1 MERIDNIDNQEMEIA
16 LDNEAKAYQGMGIKL
31 LAIVG
36 GLLSSMFV
44 LGWIFAFLSGFAIA
58 SIVTGVIILVAAVV
72 VDEKAESTLVDT
84 ACIGAYIVACIMVGY
99 GVNKLFGSDNLTTL
113 VMLVIALAVPFFT
126 SGYMLNFIA
135 VLTFNGC
142 LFALVNINSAYN
154 LIHVLVA
161 IFALAYTLFSLNEA
175 KLLALG
181 KKINLVYNPCRNAL
195 LCSLLALLGYVAVD
209 DLLGKHIRYEWISSG
224 AIVCIYL
231 FFLNAIIGYLKIE
244 ERASRVLIYSGS
256 LTIMLMAVF
265 SPATCGALLILL
277 ISFHTGHR
285 LGLIL
290 GVVGVIYFVGQF
302 YYNLHYTLL
311 IKSMIMFGTGTMFL
325 AAWLILKK
333 TLKRYEQG

>member
-1 MERIDNIDNQEMEIA
+1 MDRIDNIDDQEMEIA

-36 GLLSSMFV
+36 GLLSSMFI

-58 SIVTGVIILVAAVV
+58 SIVMGVIILVAAVV
-72 VDEKAESTLVDT
+72 VDKKAESTLVDT
-84 ACIGAYIVACIMVGY
+84 ACIGAYIVACIMIGY

-113 VMLVIALAVPFFT
+113 VMLVIAFAVPFFT

-142 LFALVNINSAYN
+142 LFALVNINNAYN

-181 KKINLVYNPCRNAL
+181 KKINLVYNPWRNAL
-195 LCSLLALLGYVAVD
+195 LCSLLALLGYIAVD
-209 DLLGKHIRYEWISSG
+209 KQMGKHIRYEWISSA
-224 AIVCIYL
+224 AITGIYL
-231 FFLNAIIGYLKIE
+231 FFLNKVTAYLEIE
-244 ERASRVLIYSGS
+244 EKKNRILIYSGS
-256 LTIMLMAVF
+256 LLIMLMAVF
-265 SPATCGALLILL
+265 SPAICGALLILL

-290 GVVGVIYFVGQF
+290 GIIALVYFTGQF

-311 IKSMIMFGTGTMFL
+311 VKSMIMFGTGIMFL
-325 AAWLILKK
+325 TAWMILKK
-333 TLKRYEQG
+333 TLKRYEQD